1 VGVPWEWVG
10 WEPGRGWCGWRWA
23 CGGPVGGVQ
32 AAGLSEAWAP
42 PTQRLPS
49 AGLADGR
56 IDPGSPRCWL
66 PSGSLARSVR
76 GNRPLTRFSAI
87 PTLGPLH
94 PPCLLPLGPRRRA
107 PTRPLRRPFVIFVVL
122 ASAMVGLAAC
132 GSSGSSA
139 SSTTAAGAAAPA
151 SNSSVP
157 ASPSPGCSKPAA
169 ARPPGTTT
177 AALDADGLAGSYVQ
191 HVPPGFPRPL
201 PLVIDL
207 HGYSESAAIQ
217 TDVSDWATFGDTH
230 GLIAVAP
237 QINRTVQL
245 WDTGLGSSD
254 LAWFGTLL
262 NTVEANECIDR
273 NRVDVDGYSDGAFM
287 TSAVACQFASQVAA
301 VAPVAG
307 IQAVSGCHPSRPV
320 PVIAFH
326 GTADPFV
333 SYGGGLGAKALAL
346 PAPNG
351 QGTLGQSGAAGAS
364 AKAMPGSSIP
374 DQAKKW
380 AARSGCSNTASYKTV
395 ANKVTLISY
404 PCPSDATVELYRV
417 TGGGH
422 AWPGSTFCR
431 SIASVIGYTTFAI
444 SADDLIWAFF
454 QAHPLHPPVKS

>member
-1 VGVPWEWVG
+1 
-10 WEPGRGWCGWRWA
+10 
-23 CGGPVGGVQ
+23 
-32 AAGLSEAWAP
+32 
-42 PTQRLPS
+42 
-49 AGLADGR
+49 
-56 IDPGSPRCWL
+56 
-66 PSGSLARSVR
+66 
-76 GNRPLTRFSAI
+76 
-87 PTLGPLH
+87 
-94 PPCLLPLGPRRRA
+94 LLPLWRRRRA
-107 PTRPLRRPFVIFVVL
+107 RAYPLRRFFVIAVVV
-122 ASAMVGLAAC
+122 ASAMVSLAAC

-139 SSTTAAGAAAPA
+139 SSTMAAGAAAPA

-157 ASPSPGCSKPAA
+157 ASPSSGCSTQAA

-177 AALDADGLAGSYVQ
+177 AELDADGLAGSYVQ
-191 HVPPGFPRPL
+191 HVPPGFSRPL

-230 GLIAVAP
+230 GLVAVAP

-262 NTVEANECIDR
+262 NTVEANECVDR

-351 QGTLGQSGAAGAS
+351 QGTLGQSGAAGGS
-364 AKAMPGSSIP
+364 AKATPGSSIP

-380 AARSGCSNTASYKTV
+380 AARNGCGTTASYKTV

-422 AWPGSTFCR
+422 AWPGSAFCR

-444 SADDLIWAFF
+444 SADDLMWAFF
-454 QAHPLHPPVKS
+454 QAHPLHPQVKN